1 MNQFDDDRRI
11 RYPLAIFLSS
21 FIFFVWIYFFSPVE
35 DPKKED
41 PSRLTDG
48 KEQVE
53 NAGEQGIA
61 VGETNREKSGE
72 AKSANPLQNVKV
84 SIPDSKPLVSDLKAT
99 PQKEET
105 VVLRS
110 PAMELKLSSKN
121 ASIISARVLNS
132 YNQEYHAGEALYSPD
147 LEAGG
152 QPGFET
158 GRLVF
163 DVSADDLVFLSS
175 HPDLFYSIV
184 SKQEKEVTFS
194 ISLPTGDRPV
204 VITKS
209 YRIKDD
215 PYRVD
220 VEIDINDQA
229 TGNPVAIP
237 YYILNGSQIG
247 YEQRSNVERS
257 ALDIEYLSYQT
268 GSENEEMLSAS
279 FFGSDKTF
287 DTYSGTFDWIAL
299 DNRFYARILAPNE
312 TMQRA
317 IFGRKT
323 IGSGDE
329 KKDYL
334 FSAVLTP
341 NKAEKKEVSLYYLP
355 KNRAL
360 LDDYYDASSFYFF
373 DLFHQFSFMR
383 ILSSIMYWFLNFI
396 NNYIGNYGWSIILM
410 TIVIKL
416 ITLPLTQ
423 KSLKSMSRMQELS
436 PKINALK
443 EAHKGNPQR
452 LNTEMMALYQKEGVS
467 PLSGCL
473 PMAIPIPIF
482 IALYSLFQNMVE
494 LKGVS
499 FMWVN
504 DLSLPD
510 TVAYLSFSVPFLGSG
525 IKILPII
532 MTVISFVQAL
542 LPAKIAAATP
552 ENPQMKGMKYFF
564 PVLFFFICW
573 SLPSG
578 LVLFWTVQ
586 NIFSLF
592 QSIFLRKMT
601 G

>member
-1 MNQFDDDRRI
+1 MNQLDDDKKI

-21 FIFFVWIYFFSPVE
+21 FIFFIWIYFFSPVE
-35 DPKKED
+35 EQKKQD
-41 PSRLTDG
+41 PSPTTDG

-53 NAGEQGIA
+53 NAVDQ
-61 VGETNREKSGE
+61 TNGQESSQTNLSQTKSE
-72 AKSANPLQNVKV
+72 NPLENIKV
-84 SIPDSKPLVSDLKAT
+84 ATPNSKPLIGTAVAPSK
-99 PQKEET
+99 KEET
-105 VVLRS
+105 VLLRS
-110 PAMELKLSSKN
+110 AAMELKLSSKN

-132 YNQEYHAGEALYSPD
+132 YNQNTQKSEVLYSPD

-158 GRLVF
+158 GRLIF
-163 DVSADDLVFLSS
+163 DLSSDELVFLSS
-175 HPDLFYSIV
+175 HPDLFYSVV
-184 SKQEKEVTFS
+184 SKQENEVTFS

-209 YRIKDD
+209 YSIKDD

-220 VEIDINDQA
+220 MEVSITDQA
-229 TGNPVAIP
+229 TGSPIALP
-237 YYILNGSQIG
+237 YYVLNGSQIG
-247 YEQRSNVERS
+247 HETNTNIERS
-257 ALDIEYLSYQT
+257 ALDVERLSYQI
-268 GSENEEMLSAS
+268 GSDNQEMLSPS
-279 FFGSDKTF
+279 FFGSDETF
-287 DTYSGTFDWIAL
+287 DTYAGNFDWIAL
-299 DNRFYARILAPNE
+299 DNRFYARVLQPKQA
-312 TMQRA
+312 MQRV
-317 IFGRKT
+317 IFGKKT

-329 KKDYL
+329 KKEYL
-334 FSAVLTP
+334 FSAVVTP
-341 NKAEKKEVSLYYLP
+341 SKAESSGVSLYYLP

-360 LDDYYDASSFYFF
+360 LDDYYDASELYFF

-383 ILSSIMYWFLNFI
+383 ILSSIMYWLLNFI
-396 NNYIGNYGWSIILM
+396 NQYIGNYGWSIVLM
-410 TIVIKL
+410 TIFIKL

-494 LKGVS
+494 LKGVP

-510 TVAYLSFSVPFLGSG
+510 TVAYLGFTIPFLGSG
-525 IKILPII
+525 IKVLPII

-542 LPAKIAAATP
+542 LPAKVAMATP

-573 SLPSG
+573 TLPSG

-592 QSIFLRKMT
+592 QSIFLRKMS